1 MALSDIK
8 PWATGKYNGV
18 MRFGNKTC
26 ASMTFEQDVSKSEY
40 NSEIYNPKFK
50 ALVPI
55 RDYLR
60 VNGVNV

>member
-40 NSEIYNPKFK
+40 HPEIHSPKVK

-55 RDYLR
+55 RDYLKHK
-60 VNGVNV
+60 GVNV